1 MVHKTQNKSYTT
13 FSRHRDRL
21 ESLFVEVCFVCVSVF
36 VYTIVI
42 GLIQKL
48 TEVLIDIL
56 NTNIKVW
63 VTKYKLFI
71 FMATTQLE
79 SGSFMVGMNHDC
91 KSASMNR
98 PLCAPRPVCEKPFPP
113 PCPREKRIYTSSS
126 PLELWLDLWTFTVL
140 HIFSFVAV
148 FAPSTL
154 ISSRRTCNRRLSHFP
169 AITNSLAASL
179 VSGLYLAR
187 KGMIQG

>member
-91 KSASMNR
+91 KSASMNCVWKALPS
-98 PLCAPRPVCEKPFPP
+98 PLPQ
-113 PCPREKRIYTSSS
+113 REKNLYKLLTPWPLTWPLNFYCTWYLVLLLFLLHLLWSALAEHAIAGYPILLLFRIPS
-126 PLELWLDLWTFTVL
+126 LC
-140 HIFSFVAV
+140 HSFQAC
-148 FAPSTL
+148 T
-154 ISSRRTCNRRLSHFP
+154 
-169 AITNSLAASL
+169 
-179 VSGLYLAR
+179 
-187 KGMIQG
+187 